1 MRRLVLPLALVA
13 LLAAAL
19 PAVAAGTRAP
29 LGEDGRL
36 TLLFIGSDLRSYPP
50 RSERT
55 DTIMVV
61 SIEPVSG
68 ATTVASLPRD
78 VEGLPLPGPSA
89 PAAARVAEWREDRYD
104 GKVNALFGTIV
115 ARIRARDQIG
125 YEAAVTRALTPL
137 RRTFAYAIGVEID
150 GVALV
155 AFGTVRALA
164 KEIRGELEVELPAGL
179 RFRDCSA
186 TLAAPDGCVDYRPA
200 VPKGATSVT
209 VRVPAEEWLGFAR
222 SRKADQDY
230 ARAARGQLLLAGIVR
245 RLRAEGPTA
254 AIGILASI
262 ATRRGLLRTDLSLF
276 AAPDLWAIMSRADL
290 TSAKRTVFGPSRFA
304 GAGAARYQVLLKPEP
319 MRTWVSANLPPAAQ
333 AGAWP
338 LPFVGIPSLPLV
350 FYANE
355 RAPFC
360 PYRSPRPCLR

>member
-338 LPFVGIPSLPLV
+338 LPFVGMPALPVLLHPDEWV
-350 FYANE
+350 P
-355 RAPFC
+355 RC
-360 PYRSPRPCLR
+360 PPRSVRLCPR